1 MGRDILSG
9 FGPDSPANQKPRATS
24 GGVMMSDKK
33 GVNAYAPPQGPIGI
47 SRTGV
52 GLGGANLGCCGTQ
65 GPSGARGD
73 GASGSPGLHGKDRG
87 MGTNRK
93 G

>member
-1 MGRDILSG
+1 MPRDILSG
-9 FGPDSPANQKPRATS
+9 FGPDSPSNQKARATS
-24 GGVMMSDKK
+24 GGVMSARD
-33 GVNAYAPPQGPIGI
+33 VNAYATPQGPIGI
-47 SRTGV
+47 SHTGV

-65 GPSGARGD
+65 GPSSGRGD